1 MYTVF
6 AASNTNPMWRTR
18 MLGTSYIHMLEGRLR
33 IKVTKLKGS
42 PDKAVEIE
50 STIRELKGVSQVRAN
65 HLTGNVLVL
74 FDSEETN
81 HFHIIGTLKDLGCLT
96 QEADKTPR
104 GLSNKLTET
113 LMGPIAQAVVE
124 RAILALI

>member
-1 MYTVF
+1 
-6 AASNTNPMWRTR
+6 
-18 MLGTSYIHMLEGRLR
+18 MLGTSYVHMLEGRLR
-33 IKVTKLKGS
+33 IKVSEIKGS
-42 PDKAVEIE
+42 PDKAIEIE
-50 STIRELKGVSQVRAN
+50 STIRELKGVSEVKAN

-96 QEADKTPR
+96 QDSRAASRPV
-104 GLSNKLTET
+104 SNKLTET